1 MTMRRKQSRHAN
13 KKEGR
18 KEGKE
23 EMEKLPFDS

>member
-18 KEGKE
+18 KEKE
-23 EMEKLPFDS
+23 KMEKLPFDS